1 MYACLD
7 IETTGLN
14 PKDDDVIEIGI
25 LIFDNEKILKEWRTF
40 IKCPI
45 RLPEFTKRLTG
56 ITDEMLKDAPLLSE
70 VESEMREILRDFP
83 IMGHFIFFDL
93 NFLAEKKI
101 RLLNKQL
108 DTCQLAQ
115 VFLPDESSYSL
126 EVLVDKLGI
135 KQDGAHR
142 ALNDVKANVE
152 LFHMLRKHVAAL
164 SKEEK
169 ESLLPILEKSNWPW
183 AKFVIEFF
191 DGEGK
196 KIERSIKINK
206 KNSGEK
212 HFDLIKECEDLK
224 TPFFIQEF
232 SHTDQDILDYALSL
246 PEKSLIA
253 VSDIESFPDHEES
266 VKLKD
271 SSEYLDEKRFEHFI
285 SKDKLDVSETM
296 LALKV
301 KLWLSGTK
309 TGEKSELRLFKD
321 ENGLWKD
328 ICCQEG
334 DNTSFYKKRIE
345 QIEEKKVMVID
356 HIHFLRDRSRAKPL
370 INLPENLLVA
380 GCEELPENLEI
391 AWKISLYEKKFIEDL
406 GRLHS
411 ENINSDFL
419 IENFS
424 NRISILFGLLGIA
437 VHKHGDGNEMRHT
450 LIVEDETRATQ
461 EWKNVRDSAEGIE
474 TALSALLAQTK
485 DSPTKSTLER
495 YLTYFC
501 KSLKGKSV
509 VLWINFD
516 RSDQPVVHTF
526 PENCQKIFAKNVW
539 HPSSACAISF
549 FSHHGNLK
557 DDFKFLKT
565 ELSLPENTEFK
576 TVESTAPR
584 PIFYPETNISSPNN
598 EKNISESCHEISLQI
613 EKMEGNLFLL
623 VNSMSVGEQFFYN
636 LEPVRKKFDRKLFVQ
651 NMSGGLGKILKIA
664 EKTDGK
670 NIFVGNQEMLEFLT
684 SESVKINFL
693 AIHRLPFSHPSD
705 PIQMS
710 RSKNYENTYD
720 EFVLP
725 QAALKFQK
733 ILNKFLDNSWEGKK
747 ILIMDPRISENES
760 LFIG

>member
-14 PKDDDVIEIGI
+14 PKNDDVIEIGI
-25 LIFDNEKILKEWRTF
+25 ITFDNEKIIKEWRTF

-45 RLPEFTKRLTG
+45 KLPEFTKRLTG
-56 ITDEMLKDAPLLSE
+56 ITDDMLKDAPLLSE
-70 VESEMREILRDFP
+70 VEAEMREILQDFP

-135 KQDGAHR
+135 KQEGAHR
-142 ALNDVKANVE
+142 ALNDVKANVD
-152 LFHMLRKHVAAL
+152 LFHMLRRHVASL
-164 SKEEK
+164 TTEEK
-169 ESLLPILEKSNWPW
+169 ESLRGILEKSNWPW

-191 DGEGK
+191 NDSSPENIARPVK
-196 KIERSIKINK
+196 TAT
-206 KNSGEK
+206 KNLTES
-212 HFDLIKECEDLK
+212 HFDFINECKDLES
-224 TPFFIQEF
+224 PFLIQEF

-246 PEKSLIA
+246 KDKSLIA
-253 VSDIESFPDHEES
+253 VSDIDSFPDHKES

-285 SKDKLDVSETM
+285 AKDKLDISETM

-301 KLWLSGTK
+301 KLWLSATE
-309 TGEKSELRLFKD
+309 TGEKSELRLFKE

-334 DNTSFYKKRIE
+334 DNTSFYKKRID
-345 QIEEKKVMVID
+345 QIEEKKIMVID
-356 HIHFLRDRSRAKPL
+356 HIHFLRDRSRANPL
-370 INLPENLLVA
+370 INLPANVLIAE
-380 GCEELPENLEI
+380 CEELPENLEY

-406 GRLHS
+406 GRLHA
-411 ENINSDFL
+411 ENPQTDFL

-424 NRISILFGLLGIA
+424 NRISILFGLLGIV
-437 VHKHGDGNEMRHT
+437 VHKHGDGTEMRHT
-450 LIVEDETRATQ
+450 LLVDDVTRNTA

-474 TALSALLAQTK
+474 GALSSLLAQTK

-509 VLWINFD
+509 VLWVNFD
-516 RSDQPVVHTF
+516 RADQPVVHTF
-526 PENCQKIFAKNVW
+526 PENCKKIFEKHVW
-539 HPSSACAISF
+539 NANSTYAF
-549 FSHHGNLK
+549 FSHHGNLE
-557 DDFKFLKT
+557 DNFKFLKT
-565 ELSLPENTEFK
+565 ELSLPEKTQFK
-576 TVESTAPR
+576 TIESITPR
-584 PIFYPETNISSPNN
+584 PIFYPENNISSPNN
-598 EKNISESCHEISLQI
+598 EKNISESCHEIAQQL
-613 EKMEGNLFLL
+613 EKNEGNLFLM
-623 VNSMSVGEQFFYN
+623 VNSMSAGEQFFYN
-636 LEPVRKKFDRKLFVQ
+636 LEPTRKKLDKKLFVQ

-664 EKTDGK
+664 EKTDGQ

-684 SESVKINFL
+684 KECVQINFL

-710 RSKNYENTYD
+710 RSKDYENTYD

-733 ILNKFLDNSWEGKK
+733 ILNKFLDNKWEGKK
-747 ILIMDPRISENES
+747 ILILDPRISEKES

>member
-14 PKDDDVIEIGI
+14 PKNDDVIEIGI
-25 LIFDNEKILKEWRTF
+25 ITFDNEKIIKEWRTF

-70 VESEMREILRDFP
+70 VEAEMREILGDFP

-135 KQDGAHR
+135 KQEGAHR
-142 ALNDVKANVE
+142 ALNDVKANVD

-164 SKEEK
+164 SDLEK
-169 ESLLPILEKSNWPW
+169 ASLRDVLEKSSWPW
-183 AKFVIEFF
+183 AQFVIEFF
-191 DGEGK
+191 ADTGSRIARPSSK
-196 KIERSIKINK
+196 KSTNK
-206 KNSGEK
+206 TEN
-212 HFDLIKECEDLK
+212 HFDLISACKDLK
-224 TPFFIQEF
+224 TPFLVQEF
-232 SHTDQDILDYALSL
+232 SHTNQDLLDYALSL
-246 PEKSLIA
+246 EEKSLIV
-253 VSDIESFPDHEES
+253 VSEIESFPDHEES

-271 SSEYLDEKRFEHFI
+271 ASEYLDEKRFEHFI
-285 SKDKLDVSETM
+285 AKDKLDISETM

-301 KLWLSGTK
+301 KLWVSETK
-309 TGEKSELRLFKD
+309 TGEKSELRLFKE

-334 DNTSFYKKRIE
+334 DNTSFYKKRID
-345 QIEEKKVMVID
+345 QIKEKKITLID
-356 HIHFLRDRSRAKPL
+356 HVHFLRDRSRANPL
-370 INLPENLLVA
+370 INLAANLIIA
-380 GCEELPENLEI
+380 DCEELPENLEI

-406 GRLHS
+406 GRLRI
-411 ENINSDFL
+411 ENPNADFL

-424 NRISILFGLLGIA
+424 NRISILFGLLGMA
-437 VHKHGDGNEMRHT
+437 VHKFGDGNETRHT
-450 LIVEDETRATQ
+450 LLVEDETRTTP

-474 TALSALLAQTK
+474 NALSSLLAQTK
-485 DSPTKSTLER
+485 ASPTKSTLER
-495 YLTYFC
+495 YLSYFC
-501 KSLKGKSV
+501 KSLRSKSV

-516 RSDQPVVHTF
+516 RSDQPVVYSF
-526 PENCQKIFAKNVW
+526 PENCKKIFEKHVW
-539 HPSSACAISF
+539 LTNEVCAISF
-549 FSHHGNLK
+549 FTHHGNLE

-565 ELSLPENTEFK
+565 ELSLPEATQFK
-576 TVESTAPR
+576 IIDSIAPR
-584 PIFYPETNISSPNN
+584 PISYPETKISAPNN
-598 EKNISESCHEISLQI
+598 DKNISESCHEIAIQL
-613 EKMEGNLFLL
+613 EKNPGNFFLM
-623 VNSMSVGEQFFYN
+623 VNSMSSGEQFFYN
-636 LEPVRKKFDRKLFVQ
+636 LESVRKKLDKKLFVQ

-664 EKTDGK
+664 EKSDGQ

-684 SESVKINFL
+684 KESVKINFL

-710 RSKNYENTYD
+710 RSKYYENTYD

-733 ILNKFLDNSWEGKK
+733 ILNKFLADKWKDKK
-747 ILIMDPRISENES
+747 VLIMDPRISEKES

>member
-14 PKDDDVIEIGI
+14 PKNDDVIEIGI
-25 LIFDNEKILKEWRTF
+25 ITFDNEKIIKEWRTF

-70 VESEMREILRDFP
+70 VEAEMREIIGEFP

-101 RLLNKQL
+101 RFLNKQL

-115 VFLPDESSYSL
+115 VFLADESSYSL

-152 LFHMLRKHVAAL
+152 LFHLLRKHVASL
-164 SKEEK
+164 SKEK
-169 ESLLPILEKSNWPW
+169 KASLLPALQKSSWPW
-183 AKFVIEFF
+183 TKFVIEFF
-191 DGEGK
+191 EDTGTG
-196 KIERSIKINK
+196 IERPATK
-206 KNSGEK
+206 KHTAKNQK
-212 HFDLIKECEDLK
+212 HFDIINECKDLK
-224 TPFFIQEF
+224 TPFLLQEF
-232 SHTDQDILDYALSL
+232 SHTNQDVLDYALSL
-246 PEKSLIA
+246 EGKSLIA
-253 VSDIESFPDHEES
+253 VSEIESFPDNEQS

-271 SSEYLDEKRFEHFI
+271 AAEYLDEKRFEHFLA
-285 SKDKLDVSETM
+285 KDKLDISETM
-296 LALKV
+296 LALKL
-301 KLWLSGTK
+301 KLWLLETK

-334 DNTSFYKKRIE
+334 DNTSFYKKRID

-356 HIHFLRDRSRAKPL
+356 HVHFLRDRSRANPL
-370 INLPENLLVA
+370 INLPANLIIA
-380 GCEELPENLEI
+380 ETEELPENLEI
-391 AWKISLYEKKFIEDL
+391 AWRISLYEKKFIEDL
-406 GRLHS
+406 GRLRL
-411 ENINSDFL
+411 ENPNADLL

-424 NRISILFGLLGIA
+424 NRISILFGLLGMA
-437 VHKHGDGNEMRHT
+437 VHKFGDGNETRHT
-450 LIVEDETRATQ
+450 LLVEDDTRTTP
-461 EWKNVRDSAEGIE
+461 EWKKVRDSAEGIE
-474 TALSALLAQTK
+474 GSLSSLLAQTK
-485 DSPTKSTLER
+485 SSPTKSNLER

-501 KSLKGKSV
+501 KSLRSKSV

-516 RSDQPVVHTF
+516 RTDQPIVYSF
-526 PENCQKIFAKNVW
+526 PENCQKIFEKHVW
-539 HPSSACAISF
+539 HADSAIALF
-549 FSHHGNLK
+549 THHGNLEDK
-557 DDFKFLKT
+557 FKFLKS
-565 ELSLPENTEFK
+565 ELSLPESTEFK

-584 PIFYPETNISSPNN
+584 PIFYPETKISAPNN
-598 EKNISESCHEISLQI
+598 DKNISESCHEIAIQL
-613 EKMEGNLFLL
+613 EKNPGNFFLM
-623 VNSMSVGEQFFYN
+623 VNSMSSGEQFFYN
-636 LEPVRKKFDRKLFVQ
+636 LESVRKKLDKKLFVQ

-664 EKTDGK
+664 EKSDSQ

-684 SESVKINFL
+684 KESVKINFL

-710 RSKNYENTYD
+710 RSKYYENIYD

-733 ILNKFLDNSWEGKK
+733 ILNKFLTDNWENKK
-747 ILIMDPRISENES
+747 ILIMDPRISEKES